1 MFKKIPFHVL
11 LIPAYF
17 VVALFSQNIAEVF
30 PQDILRPL
38 LAVFFLTLCLFLVFY
53 WCIHKVHHA
62 ALINST
68 LFFFFFSY
76 GLVYGALKTI
86 TVFGFSLARHR
97 ILLPVFL
104 MLMILVSFKLSK
116 LNNENTERF
125 TQMFNLFGTVLLI
138 LPLANVVNILWM
150 QRSIS
155 QVNRETSIEKIIQPA
170 NSQEPDIYYII
181 ADAYGRADYLMD
193 EYGFDNSM
201 FIQWLE
207 DKGFYVA
214 DCALS
219 NYAHTVLSLSAAMQ
233 MDYIPEYAS
242 TNQYYDGGLD
252 DYIVH
257 NTLRTELERNGY
269 KVVTFE
275 NVHWDYSDADI
286 FYSFQFN
293 IFSPYL
299 RPFENVL
306 LMNSM
311 FRAVMEFNSTTQAA
325 FSSLT
330 STPVLEHYLRQ
341 KFIMDTL
348 ENDVIQLPGPKFVF
362 AHVET
367 PHGPYVF
374 DEDGTFQQEDA
385 YYRGEYYSAINDSYG
400 DMGYIKQIEFMN
412 SRLESMIEKILRESK
427 TPPII
432 VIQGDHS
439 IEEFGTI
446 EDRMKI
452 LYAIYLPDGNY
463 SAFYSSITPVN
474 TFRNVLNEC
483 FGTDY
488 TLLED
493 HSYFSVRT
501 ARYTWQEVY
510 ENNPQCLINN

>member
-1 MFKKIPFHVL
+1 
-11 LIPAYF
+11 
-17 VVALFSQNIAEVF
+17 
-30 PQDILRPL
+30 
-38 LAVFFLTLCLFLVFY
+38 
-53 WCIHKVHHA
+53 
-62 ALINST
+62 
-68 LFFFFFSY
+68 
-76 GLVYGALKTI
+76 
-86 TVFGFSLARHR
+86 
-97 ILLPVFL
+97 
-104 MLMILVSFKLSK
+104 
-116 LNNENTERF
+116 
-125 TQMFNLFGTVLLI
+125 
-138 LPLANVVNILWM
+138 
-150 QRSIS
+150 
-155 QVNRETSIEKIIQPA
+155 
-170 NSQEPDIYYII
+170 
-181 ADAYGRADYLMD
+181 
-193 EYGFDNSM
+193 
-201 FIQWLE
+201 
-207 DKGFYVA
+207 
-214 DCALS
+214 
-219 NYAHTVLSLSAAMQ
+219 
-233 MDYIPEYAS
+233 
-242 TNQYYDGGLD
+242 
-252 DYIVH
+252 
-257 NTLRTELERNGY
+257 
-269 KVVTFE
+269 
-275 NVHWDYSDADI
+275 
-286 FYSFQFN
+286 
-293 IFSPYL
+293 
-299 RPFENVL
+299 
-306 LMNSM
+306 
-311 FRAVMEFNSTTQAA
+311 
-325 FSSLT
+325 
-330 STPVLEHYLRQ
+330 
-341 KFIMDTL
+341 MDTL